1 MKRFIILT
9 LFLIGNAINGF
20 LYADTLDNYLFSQE
34 DDSIKTLYQLCIKYN
49 GDISVFGCLD
59 RLQSEAV
66 KKKNKKLNAVA
77 MGLRIQAFVNQN
89 MIDSVLKYEKPVVDA
104 LRKEEEYRRMFIVQN
119 LVIEKL
125 ISNQRYADA
134 LTRINEQYEEAKKL
148 QNTVGLAMAC
158 KNFGQ
163 IYQYTG
169 RPAEAS
175 RFYQE
180 ALQLLEESE
189 NISLMID
196 LYLDI
201 ILTDREQGKFSE
213 ALENCNKCFV
223 LLKKTEDTSQN
234 RNKDDA
240 LLGRYFT
247 CYCLK
252 AFICLELDQ
261 PEEAKR
267 CIDNAISWQDSL
279 WSGAWLYPLW
289 DVQIK
294 YYLYIKDYEEALK
307 YYKIRLEKSSQVEQ
321 KVRLCITL
329 DKARIDAGMGK
340 YVDACKMYEEHISL
354 NDSLFS
360 LSLAKQL
367 DEVRALYE
375 IDKLEIKA
383 EKDRLKIFSMSIGI
397 VVLIVICL
405 LLGIIT
411 SIIRR
416 NARNLKQKN
425 RSLYLQL
432 KERDALQAE
441 IKRLSSNKAGT
452 EKETNATLFS
462 RLEEWMGANNAYVN
476 PQITIKEVAAALST
490 NTRYLSEAI
499 RNETQQTFNDYVNTL
514 RLEQAC
520 RLILSDKFSQMTIEG
535 IAVESGFSTR
545 SNFYRLFRSKYGL
558 TPSELKKQDEEEKH
572 FRTE

>member
-9 LFLIGNAINGF
+9 MFLIGNAINGF

-49 GDISVFGCLD
+49 GDTSVFSCLD
-59 RLQSEAV
+59 RLQDEAI
-66 KKKNKKLNAVA
+66 KKKNKKLTAVA

-89 MIDSVLKYEKPVVDA
+89 MTDSVLKYEKSVVDA

-134 LTRINEQYEEAKKL
+134 LTRINEQHEEAKKL

-175 RFYQE
+175 RFYKE
-180 ALQLLEESE
+180 ALQLLEEDK

-196 LYLDI
+196 LYLNI
-201 ILTDREQGKFSE
+201 ILTGREQGHFSE

-223 LLKKTEDTSQN
+223 LLKKAEDASQSKTN
-234 RNKDDA
+234 DDA

-267 CIDNAISWQDSL
+267 CIDNAISWQDPL

-360 LSLAKQL
+360 LNLAKQL

-462 RLEEWMGANNAYVN
+462 RLEEWMGANNKSANYYKGSSCRIIYQH
-476 PQITIKEVAAALST
+476 PI
-490 NTRYLSEAI
+490 
-499 RNETQQTFNDYVNTL
+499 
-514 RLEQAC
+514 LE
-520 RLILSDKFSQMTIEG
+520 
-535 IAVESGFSTR
+535 
-545 SNFYRLFRSKYGL
+545 
-558 TPSELKKQDEEEKH
+558 
-572 FRTE
+572 